1 MYLAGVAAS
10 ELGIWGDVV
19 GVLDAEAWGT
29 GWAILEVRWDGRDD
43 SLMAE
48 TKSGYVAALTV

>member
-10 ELGIWGDVV
+10 ELGIWGDV

-29 GWAILEVRWDGRDD
+29 WWAIVEVRWGGRDD

>member
-1 MYLAGVAAS
+1 MYLASVAAS

-19 GVLDAEAWGT
+19 GVSDAEAWGT
-29 GWAILEVRWDGRDD
+29 GWAIVEVRWVGRDD

-48 TKSGYVAALTV
+48 MKSGYVAALIV